1 MAPKN
6 WRIAASCNA
15 GMYFTPSFEAIQVVP
30 QKKLTQHSAKIG
42 NPTEEIFDL
51 TLDFN
56 FCINYKLPFMNWYFK
71 TDSNLLEAMV
81 FPMDGFEWAKIGRS
95 KLFSLAF

>member
-71 TDSNLLEAMV
+71 TLSNLSEAMV
-81 FPMDGFEWAKIGRS
+81 FPMDGFEWVKIGCS
-95 KLFSLAF
+95 KLYSLAF